1 MGALLLCTAVILTL
15 AGMARAGNA
24 ALPDY
29 DGCLDLQAARFERD
43 LQRHRAS
50 PFADRFAVGDEWA
63 MAYCQDVGR
72 YWCDQTAT
80 PLPCLVALTDRQ
92 EVLREVI
99 FGTLPA
105 PDQVLAQEQA
115 NAWLDGLYPRMW
127 LLAQD
132 RSAGPDC
139 GGMAPEAAARCEAY
153 EAGLRLGVT
162 VGAWHLAR
170 YLDVAPDA
178 VSAGWAKVPPPTRP
192 RLRPEKGPAEE
203 IE

>member
-1 MGALLLCTAVILTL
+1 MWVPVTS
-15 AGMARAGNA
+15 A
-24 ALPDY
+24 ALMLALALPALAEGRDVPDY
-29 DGCLDLQAARFERD
+29 DGCLDRQAARFERD
-43 LQRHRAS
+43 LRRHKAS
-50 PFADRFAVGDEWA
+50 PFAGRFTVGDDWA
-63 MAYCQDVGR
+63 TAYCQDVGR
-72 YWCDQTAT
+72 YWCDQAAA
-80 PLPCLVALTDRQ
+80 PVSCLVALTDRQ
-92 EVLREVI
+92 EALREVI
-99 FGTLPA
+99 FATLPA
-105 PDQVLAQEQA
+105 PDQVQAQA
-115 NAWLDGLYPRMW
+115 GGWATGLYPRMW

-139 GGMAPEAAARCEAY
+139 GGLPAQEVAQCEAY

-162 VGAWHLAR
+162 VGTWHLAR